1 MDLFLLF
8 ASAVL
13 AATIIP
19 AQSEAVLAGLLLS
32 GDHPVMTLVL
42 VATIGNVLGSCIN
55 WWLGRFLEHY
65 KDRRWF
71 PVTPAALDRAS
82 RTYQRYGIW
91 TLMFAWV
98 PIIGDPLTVVA
109 GVLRVPFVL
118 FVLFVTI
125 GKATRY
131 VALTAALQ

>member
-1 MDLFLLF
+1 MDLALLF
-8 ASAVL
+8 AAAFL

-19 AQSEAVLAGLLLS
+19 AQSEAVLVGLLMK
-32 GDHPVMTLVL
+32 GEHTAVTLVL

-65 KDRRWF
+65 KDRPWF
-71 PVTPAALDRAS
+71 PVKPEALNRAS

-109 GVLRVPFVL
+109 GVLRVPFVM
-118 FVLFVTI
+118 FVVFVTI
-125 GKATRY
+125 GKAARY
-131 VALTAALQ
+131 IALAAALQ

>member
-1 MDLFLLF
+1 MEILLLF
-8 ASAVL
+8 TAAFL

-19 AQSEAVLAGLLLS
+19 AQSEAVLIGLLMK
-32 GDHPVMTLVL
+32 GEHTVMTLVL
-42 VATIGNVLGSCIN
+42 VATVGNVLGSCVN

-65 KDRRWF
+65 KNRRWF
-71 PVTPAALDRAS
+71 PVTPDALDRAS

-109 GVLRVPFVL
+109 GVLRVPFAL

-125 GKATRY
+125 GKAARY
-131 VALTAALQ
+131 IALAAALQ